1 MVSLWGTKRD
11 DDDDDD
17 NEPSDP
23 THGQSSRPSY
33 ESREPDENT
42 RLLGSQRQRHAD
54 GYLDPND
61 PAVSPYNLWSVRFTR
76 YLTVLILVV
85 TFLWWVLLLVSIFV
99 SPPGL
104 HSRGSGFFDF
114 SYTTLTLG
122 NLLVALLFFA
132 TPSAAMRTSAALIAL
147 MLLVDMILILAAK
160 RIRLEEGWVGIA
172 SVVWA
177 VVVAIWCVIAD
188 RVVAWGKA
196 EEEQRLTGRPETR
209 RSLREWFAVFVSTII
224 LAIYVII
231 TVLMTATLIIRARDA
246 TLEMPG
252 ERYLV
257 DGDKYA
263 VHLSC
268 VGNVTYANERK
279 NPTILLEAGEH
290 PSEYNFEHWL
300 YSARQNKTISR
311 FCYWDRPGYAWS
323 DNAPSPHSAGMSA
336 DALSEALARAGEEGP
351 WILVSAGIGS
361 ITSRIFSS
369 RHLREVTGIMMV
381 DPMHE
386 DLLHRIGSASRG
398 FILWGWGVISPL
410 GIQRIAG
417 ALFKG
422 RGREDRVY
430 GRNAY
435 QSGKYVKA
443 QLQENLVAD
452 SLSKSEV
459 VSARAIQDRN
469 TPVVLVSSGVEVRKS
484 SEWERKQ
491 RDLAT
496 LTDNL
501 VAWEVVNKA
510 PHEVWQ
516 ALEGRTTMESA
527 LAELVKASALYS
539 KPWDGGEQDGERK
552 HGKKGKHRGERKRK
566 HHG

>member
-11 DDDDDD
+11 DDDDN
-17 NEPSDP
+17 NEPSDA

-147 MLLVDMILILAAK
+147 ILLADMILILAAK

-196 EEEQRLTGRPETR
+196 EEEERLTGRPESR

-231 TVLMTATLIIRARDA
+231 AILMTATLIIRARDA

-268 VGNVTYANERK
+268 VGNVTYTNERK

-300 YSARQNKTISR
+300 YSARQNNTISR

-422 RGREDRVY
+422 RDREDRVY

-435 QSGKYVKA
+435 QSGKYIKA

-516 ALEGRTTMESA
+516 TLEGRTTMESA
-527 LAELVKASALYS
+527 LAELIKASALYS
-539 KPWDGGEQDGERK
+539 KPWDGGERDGERK
-552 HGKKGKHRGERKRK
+552 HGKKGKHRGDRNRK